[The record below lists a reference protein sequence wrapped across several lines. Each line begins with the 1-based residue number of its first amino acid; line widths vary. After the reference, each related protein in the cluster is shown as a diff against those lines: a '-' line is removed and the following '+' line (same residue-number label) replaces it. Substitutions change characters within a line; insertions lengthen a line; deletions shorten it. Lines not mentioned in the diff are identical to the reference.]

1 MDLTEVFRRVSNA
14 LDAAQIPY
22 MLVGSFASSYH
33 GAPRSTQDIDIVID
47 AGPEQLQKLI
57 QDLQGTGY
65 YAQMD
70 DALEA
75 WRHQSMFNVLDTEVS
90 WKIDFIF
97 VPPTPFGRQE
107 FRRRKPIEFQG
118 IPLFIAT
125 PEDVILSKLQWVKM
139 SESGRQIADVSA
151 LLKNIW
157 ENLDHNYLDHR
168 SGAPRCICA

>member
-1 MDLTEVFRRVSNA
+1 
-14 LDAAQIPY
+14 
-22 MLVGSFASSYH
+22 
-33 GAPRSTQDIDIVID
+33 
-47 AGPEQLQKLI
+47 
-57 QDLQGTGY
+57 
-65 YAQMD
+65 MD

-157 ENLDHNYLDHR
+157 ENLDHNYLDQWL
-168 SGAPRCICA
+168 SELDLISQWNSAKQNAGLLS